1 MTRKQY
7 NLLQEWCFRGANDAD
22 GTMLITDLV
31 VIGKSLELN
40 FGITIYVERNKR
52 SKPVNIWLC
61 NNEDKRKDF
70 LLCSFSITSLYK
82 TLSRP
87 NRIFGD
93 IVAFCDV
100 MGMPKHEIKMCFVDE
115 DGKRHEEFTVS

>member
-7 NLLQEWCFRGANDAD
+7 NLLQEWCFRGADDAD
-22 GTMLITDLV
+22 GTMLITDV
-31 VIGKSLELN
+31 VAVGKSLELN

-52 SKPVNIWLC
+52 SKPVCIYVS
-61 NNEDKRKDF
+61 NEDQSKNF
-70 LLCSFSITSLYK
+70 LISSFSITSLYK
-82 TLSRP
+82 TLSGP

-100 MGMPKHEIKMCFVDE
+100 MGMPKNEIKICFIDK
-115 DGKRHEEFTVS
+115 DGKRHEEFPVS